1 MKLRVTLLQRVDA
14 AQRQAR
20 DVTVTADVTATVGE
34 VARAL
39 VRAGAGDPRL
49 LPYATHRQAPFT
61 LRAEFPDRPTLILDA
76 GDPIG
81 ASGLQSGSSVEPVL
95 EAAPGEGRR
104 ARAPIA
110 QLTVLDGPQKDVS
123 FLAVQGENLVGRDR
137 GSRIELHDRSISRR
151 HAVLVHRDGGVVLQ
165 DLNSANGI
173 ARITASG
180 AREPAQVIRLTCTSV
195 VEIGTVRVRIDVGPP
210 AQPDQTLTSSIP
222 HLQSPHVDPVFTPDP
237 IELPSP
243 PEAPEPTRFPLI
255 AMVAP
260 LLMGGV
266 LFLTTQSTMS
276 LIFVALSPLIMIGS
290 WVDNRLTRRKTSRAK
305 QREFIAGM
313 ELARAELAE
322 NRNIEREARNSETPH
337 PEELLRYPTEQ
348 AARLWTRRPEH
359 RAFLELRLG
368 KARLPSRKIV
378 ELPPRG
384 KIPAEDWAEL
394 SRVHGEF
401 STIPDVPVLER
412 LDRCGSLGVAGPE
425 LWASATARAL
435 LVQVLA
441 LHSPADLVFTAF
453 ADAAQSEGDWAWL
466 KWVPHAD
473 SAYSPLGASHLVA
486 DPRSANLLLT
496 ALEGLIQSRAATAKA
511 GTIRSRV
518 EGTAADAAE
527 RLAPAATAAP
537 GPAIVVL
544 VLSDTLVDRTRLVG
558 LAEDGADVGVHLIW
572 LASRLGETPAA
583 CRTVIE
589 VTEGAWRAHFVRQ
602 GEIVPLSGLD
612 FIDTPRVNV
621 FGRALA
627 PVVDA
632 GARVLDESDFPR
644 SVALGQIVANDILG
658 SAAAVRQAWHTNG
671 SLTSEWTIGVERDP
685 GPLTAI
691 VGQGSAGPVELD
703 LRTHGPHAL
712 VGGTTGSGKSEFL
725 QTWILSL
732 AAQYAPDRLTFLLVD
747 YKGGAAFAD
756 CVDLPHT
763 VGLVTDLNTHLVRRA
778 LASLRA
784 ELRFR
789 EELLAEKGAKDLI
802 ALERRGDPEAPPTL
816 VIVID
821 EFAALVNEIPEFV
834 DGVIDVAQRG
844 RSLGLHLVMATQRPA
859 GVIKDNL
866 RANTNLRIG
875 LRMSDPADS
884 TDVLGVADA
893 AGFAPE
899 TPGRAAVKVGAGR
912 LTHFQTAY
920 LGGRS
925 ETEQRDAVE
934 IRDLT
939 FGEHAPWS
947 LQPEIRQRSTRQ
959 ARKGPRDIEVLA
971 QNIRD
976 AATASGLR
984 APRRPWV
991 DQLPAVLRFE
1001 SVPSSPA
1008 YRAAS
1013 EPAGFA
1019 LALGLI
1025 DEPHLQRQTPYRAN
1039 LTDLGNVAIYGGS
1052 GSGKTTALISVA
1064 VAAIRE
1070 HTATQIFGLDTGG
1083 GRLSVLAQLPNTGD
1097 VVPADDK
1104 DRTTRLLGMLVQLI
1118 AARGASPDE
1127 TNPPVILLVDGFAAF
1142 RDTYEHLSGG
1152 SNPFQDLVEIAR
1164 SGRNVGV
1171 HIVFASE
1178 RAANFPAALA
1188 ASIPERLSLTLTA
1201 EADYQLLGVPR
1212 SALEDAP
1219 PGRAIRIGTDEE
1231 LQIAVPGTGN
1241 DPSDTDAA
1249 IARLAEAQQQAG
1261 IAQVPGVPEIPT
1273 VIARDDLVSAGSAAA
1288 FAIET
1293 VNLRPLDVPEN
1304 GLLLVTGPA
1313 GSGRTTAATT
1323 LIDAISA
1330 RAQDQRRPL
1339 EAVLLSPR
1347 RSTLRDLRIWDEIA
1361 DSPAARDREIERL
1374 TLALGGKPQATA
1386 GLTLLPLIG
1395 SAATDVPEEQEP
1407 SPAPTPFPAHG
1418 AQGLIVIEDI
1428 GGFDGTGNEAALA
1441 ALLKLL
1447 RRSDHIVIVEGEN
1460 ATLSTVWE
1468 LAAPLRGAR
1477 WALALQPDANDTP
1490 TLFTTPFT
1498 HAKRA
1503 NFPPGRGFLV
1513 RGGTITGIHVAQAS
1527 TPVQESIGGIS

>member
-1 MKLRVTLLQRVDA
+1 MKLRVTLLQRVGA
-14 AQRQAR
+14 TGRQAR
-20 DVTVTADVTATVGE
+20 DVTVTTDVTATVGE

-61 LRAEFPDRPTLILDA
+61 LRAEFPDKPTLILDA

-95 EAAPGEGRR
+95 EAAAGDGRR
-104 ARAPIA
+104 SRTPIA

-123 FLAVQGENLVGRDR
+123 FLAVQGENLVGRER
-137 GSRIELHDRSISRR
+137 GNRVELHDRSISRR
-151 HAVLVHRDGGVVLQ
+151 HAVLALRDGDVVLE
-165 DLNSANGI
+165 DLGSANGI
-173 ARITASG
+173 ARITASNV
-180 AREPAQVIRLTCTSV
+180 REPAQIIRLSGTSI
-195 VEIGTVRVRIDVGPP
+195 VEIGAVRVRIDIGPP
-210 AQPDQTLTSSIP
+210 TQPDPTLASSIS

-237 IELPSP
+237 TTLPSP
-243 PEAPEPTRFPLI
+243 PDTPEPTRFPLI

-260 LLMGGV
+260 LMMGGV
-266 LFLTTQSTMS
+266 LYLTTQSVMS

-290 WVDNRLTRRKTSRAK
+290 WVDTRLTRRKTTRTK
-305 QREFIAGM
+305 QREFVAGM
-313 ELARAELAE
+313 DLARTELAE
-322 NRNIEREARNSETPH
+322 NRDVELAARNAETPH
-337 PEELLRYPTEQ
+337 PEDLLRYPTEQ
-348 AARLWTRRPEH
+348 ALRLWTRRPEH

-368 KARLPSRKIV
+368 KAQLPSRKTI

-394 SRVHGEF
+394 SQLHDAF
-401 STIPDVPVLER
+401 STVPDVPVLER
-412 LDRCGSLGVAGPE
+412 LDRCGSLGVAGPA
-425 LWASATARAL
+425 LWASAATRAL
-435 LVQVLA
+435 LVQLLA
-441 LHSPADLVFTAF
+441 LHSPADVVFTAF
-453 ADAAQSEGDWAWL
+453 ADPDQSAGDWAWL
-466 KWVPHAD
+466 KWAPHAD
-473 SAYSPLGASHLVA
+473 SAYSPLGVSHLVS
-486 DPRSANLLLT
+486 DRRSANSLLT
-496 ALEGLIQSRAATAKA
+496 ALEGLIQTRTASARA
-511 GTIRSRV
+511 GTVRSRI
-518 EGTAADAAE
+518 EGSAADAGE
-527 RLAPAATAAP
+527 RLAPASDVAP

-544 VLSDTLVDRTRLVG
+544 VLSDTIVDRTRLVG

-572 LASRLGETPAA
+572 LAPHLGATPAA

-602 GEIVPLSGLD
+602 GDIVPLSGLD
-612 FIDTPRVNV
+612 FIDTPQANT

-644 SVALGQIVANDILG
+644 SVALGQIVASDILG
-658 SAAAVRQAWHTNG
+658 SGAAVLQAWQAND
-671 SLTSEWTIGVERDP
+671 SLSSGWTAGVERDP
-685 GPLTAI
+685 GSLTAI

-784 ELRFR
+784 ELRYR

-893 AGFAPE
+893 ASFAPE

-912 LTHFQTAY
+912 LTHFQTGY
-920 LGGRS
+920 LGGRA

-947 LQPEIRQRSTRQ
+947 LQPEVRQQSGQR
-959 ARKGPRDIEVLA
+959 RKGPRDIEVLA

-976 AATASGLR
+976 AARASGLR
-984 APRRPWV
+984 TPRKPWV
-991 DQLPAVLRFE
+991 DQLPAILPLDQLRDSDRPRSASGE
-1001 SVPSSPA
+1001 S
-1008 YRAAS
+1008 
-1013 EPAGFA
+1013 GFA
-1019 LALGLI
+1019 LTVGLL
-1025 DEPHLQRQTPYRAN
+1025 DEPSLQRQSPYRAH
-1039 LTDLGNVAIYGGS
+1039 LSDLGNVAIYGGS
-1052 GSGKTTALISVA
+1052 GSGKTTALMSFA

-1070 HTATQIFGLDTGG
+1070 HPATHIFGLDAAG
-1083 GRLSVLAQLPNTGD
+1083 GRLSLLTQLPNTGD
-1097 VVPADDK
+1097 VVPTDDK
-1104 DRTTRLLGMLVQLI
+1104 DRTTRLLGMLTRLV
-1118 AARGASPDE
+1118 AERGSTPSKSQ
-1127 TNPPVILLVDGFAAF
+1127 PPVLLLVDGFAAF
-1142 RDTYEHLSGG
+1142 RDTYEHLGG
-1152 SNPFQDLVEIAR
+1152 GTNPFQHLVEIAR
-1164 SGRNVGV
+1164 AGRNVGV
-1171 HIVFASE
+1171 HVVFASE

-1201 EADYQLLGVPR
+1201 ESDYQLLGIPT

-1231 LQIAVPGTGN
+1231 LHIAVPGAGN
-1241 DPSDTDAA
+1241 DPSDLDAA
-1249 IARLAEAQQQAG
+1249 IEALAQSQHRAG
-1261 IAQVPGVPEIPT
+1261 FEQVPGVPEIPSH
-1273 VIARDDLVSAGSAAA
+1273 VSRSALAGTGCPAA

-1293 VNLRPLDVPEN
+1293 VDLQPIEVPER
-1304 GLLLVTGPA
+1304 GMLLVTGPA
-1313 GSGRTTAATT
+1313 GSGRSTAIAS
-1323 LIDAISA
+1323 LISA
-1330 RAQDQRRPL
+1330 MTDRARDQHQRL
-1339 EAVLLSPR
+1339 NAVLLSPR
-1347 RSTLRDLRIWDEIA
+1347 RSTLRDLEFWDTIA
-1361 DSPAARDREIERL
+1361 DAPAIRDQEIERL
-1374 TLALGGKPQATA
+1374 TLALGGTSKASA

-1395 SAATDVPEEQEP
+1395 G
-1407 SPAPTPFPAHG
+1407 PAPEADVTAAEPTPAESSPFPAPG
-1418 AQGLIVIEDI
+1418 AQGVVVIEDI

-1447 RRSDHIVIVEGEN
+1447 RRSDHTVIIEGEN
-1460 ATLSTVWE
+1460 ATLSSVWE

-1477 WALALQPDANDTP
+1477 WAIALQPDTNDTP
-1490 TLFTTPFT
+1490 SLFTTPFT

-1503 NFPPGRGFLV
+1503 AFPPGRGFLV
-1513 RGGTITGIHVAQAS
+1513 RNGTLTGIHVAQA
-1527 TPVQESIGGIS
+1527 

>member
-1 MKLRVTLLQRVDA
+1 MKLRVTVVQRINA
-14 AQRQAR
+14 SQPQAR
-20 DVTVTADVTATVGE
+20 DATVTTDVTATVGE
-34 VARAL
+34 IARAL

-49 LPYATHRQAPFT
+49 LPYATHREAPLT
-61 LRAEFPDRPTLILDA
+61 LRAEFPDKPTLILDA

-81 ASGLQSGSSVEPVL
+81 TSGLSSGSSVEPVL

-104 ARAPIA
+104 SRTPIA
-110 QLTVLDGPQKDVS
+110 QLTVLDGAQAGVS
-123 FLAVQGENLVGRDR
+123 FLAVQGENLIGRER
-137 GSRIELHDRSISRR
+137 GSRVELHDRSVSRR
-151 HAVLVHRDGGVVLQ
+151 HAVLALRDGHVVLE
-165 DLNSANGI
+165 DLGSANGI
-173 ARITASG
+173 ARIDQTGRA
-180 AREPAQVIRLTCTSV
+180 EPAHSIHLTGTST
-195 VEIGTVRVRIDVGPP
+195 VEIGAVRARIEVGPP
-210 AQPDQTLTSSIP
+210 AQRDQSLASSIP

-243 PEAPEPTRFPLI
+243 PDTPEPTRFPLI

-260 LLMGGV
+260 LLMGAV
-266 LFLTTQSTMS
+266 LYLTTQSMMS
-276 LIFVALSPLIMIGS
+276 LIFIALSPLIMIGS
-290 WVDNRLTRRKTSRAK
+290 WVDTRLTRRKTTATK
-305 QREFIAGM
+305 QREYVAGM
-313 ELARAELAE
+313 ALARTELTE
-322 NRNIEREARNSETPH
+322 NRDTELLARNAETPH
-337 PEELLRYPTEQ
+337 PADLLRYPTDQ
-348 AARLWTRRPEH
+348 DLRLWTRRPEH

-368 KARLPSRKIV
+368 KAQLPSRKRI
-378 ELPPRG
+378 ELPTRG
-384 KIPAEDWAEL
+384 KIPAENWAEL
-394 SRVHGEF
+394 SQLHEEF
-401 STIPDVPVLER
+401 ATVPDVPVLER
-412 LDRCGSLGVAGPE
+412 LDRCGSLGVAGPA
-425 LWASATARAL
+425 LWASAAARAL
-435 LVQVLA
+435 LVQLFA

-453 ADAAQSEGDWAWL
+453 ACADQADGDWAWL

-473 SAYSPLGASHLVA
+473 SAYSPLGVSHLVS
-486 DPRSANLLLT
+486 DPRSANSLLT
-496 ALEGLIQSRAATAKA
+496 ALEGLIQTRSDSARA
-511 GTIRSRV
+511 GTIRSRI
-518 EGTAADAAE
+518 EGSAADAGE
-527 RLAPAATAAP
+527 RLAPASDLAP
-537 GPAIVVL
+537 APAIVVL
-544 VLSDTLVDRTRLVG
+544 VLSDVIVDRTRLVG

-572 LASRLGETPAA
+572 LASHLGATPAA

-612 FIDTPRVNV
+612 FIDTPQAHT

-644 SVALGQIVANDILG
+644 SVALGQIVDTDILG
-658 SAAAVRQAWHTNG
+658 SGEAVAQAWHAND
-671 SLTSEWTIGVERDP
+671 SLTSGWSIGVEREP
-685 GPLTAI
+685 GPLSAV
-691 VGQGSAGPVELD
+691 VGQGSDGPVELD

-778 LASLRA
+778 LTSLRA
-784 ELRFR
+784 ELRYR

-802 ALERRGDPEAPPTL
+802 ALERRGDPDAPPTL

-893 AGFAPE
+893 AGFAAE
-899 TPGRAAVKVGAGR
+899 TPGRAAVKIGAGR
-912 LTHFQTAY
+912 LTHFQTGY

-939 FGEHAPWS
+939 FGEHAPWP
-947 LQPEIRQRSTRQ
+947 LHPEVRQRGTERS
-959 ARKGPRDIEVLA
+959 RKGPRDIEVLA

-976 AATASGLR
+976 AAQASAVR

-991 DQLPAVLRFE
+991 DQLPSTLLLDQLQDFGAPR
-1001 SVPSSPA
+1001 S
-1008 YRAAS
+1008 RAA
-1013 EPAGFA
+1013 AGGCA
-1019 LALGLI
+1019 VSVGLV
-1025 DEPHLQRQTPYRAN
+1025 DEPSLQRQSPYRIH
-1039 LTDLGNVAIYGGS
+1039 LTEIGNVAIYGGS
-1052 GSGKTTALISVA
+1052 GSGKTTALISFA

-1070 HTATQIFGLDTGG
+1070 HPAAQVFGIDSAG
-1083 GRLSVLAQLPNTGD
+1083 GRLSLLTQLPNTGD

-1104 DRTTRLLGMLVQLI
+1104 DRTTRLLGMLTRVV
-1118 AARGASPDE
+1118 ATRGSSPAGDR
-1127 TNPPVILLVDGFAAF
+1127 PPVLLLVDGFAAF
-1142 RDTYEHLSGG
+1142 RDAYEHLGG
-1152 SNPFQDLVEIAR
+1152 GTNSFQYLVEVAR
-1164 SGRNVGV
+1164 AGRNVGV
-1171 HIVFASE
+1171 HVVFASE

-1188 ASIPERLSLTLTA
+1188 ASIPERLSLKLTA
-1201 EADYQLLGVPR
+1201 ESDYQLLGIPA

-1219 PGRAIRIGTDEE
+1219 PGRAVRIGSDEE
-1231 LQIAVPGTGN
+1231 IHIAVPAVGN
-1241 DPSDTDAA
+1241 DPSDLDAA
-1249 IARLAEAQQQAG
+1249 IAALAGTQREAG
-1261 IAQVPGVPEIPT
+1261 VAQVPGVPGVPT
-1273 VIARDDLVSAGSAAA
+1273 HVSRTALSEAGSPAA

-1293 VNLRPLDVPEN
+1293 ADLQPVDVPE
-1304 GLLLVTGPA
+1304 GGMLLVTGPA
-1313 GSGRTTAATT
+1313 GSGRTTAVTS
-1323 LIDAISA
+1323 LIDAISE
-1330 RAQDQRRPL
+1330 RVQNQNERLD
-1339 EAVLLSPR
+1339 AVLLSPR
-1347 RSTLRDLRIWDEIA
+1347 RSSLRALHYWTEIA
-1361 DSPAARDREIERL
+1361 DNSSSREHEIERL
-1374 TLALGGKPQATA
+1374 TLALGGKPHAAA

-1395 SAATDVPEEQEP
+1395 SMPIEDAPEQDEIG
-1407 SPAPTPFPAHG
+1407 PAPSPFPAPG
-1418 AQGLIVIEDI
+1418 ARGLVVIEDI
-1428 GGFDGTGNEAALA
+1428 GGFDGSGNEAALA

-1447 RRSDHIVIVEGEN
+1447 RRSDHTVIIEGEN

-1477 WALALQPDANDTP
+1477 WAIALQPDANDTP
-1490 TLFTTPFT
+1490 SLFTTPFT
-1498 HAKRA
+1498 HEKRA
-1503 NFPPGRGFLV
+1503 NYPPGRGLLV
-1513 RGGTITGIHVAQAS
+1513 RNGTLTGIHVAEAE
-1527 TPVQESIGGIS
+1527 TLGAGVTVG